1 MHLATEVSSTTNF
14 QGTIDSVPVM
24 NSTKTNT
31 NHTNGNANN
40 SNSTNSNSI
49 NNSNNNNVLTAET
62 LAERTLESL
71 LAEHPGELT
80 RTGSPHIV
88 SSLYIYY
95 CDDQAEY

>member
-14 QGTIDSVPVM
+14 QSSIDSVPVM
-24 NSTKTNT
+24 NSTKTSS
-31 NHTNGNANN
+31 NHTNGNAHNNNNTNNN
-40 SNSTNSNSI
+40 SNN
-49 NNSNNNNVLTAET
+49 NNNNVLTAET

-88 SSLYIYY
+88 SFLYI
-95 CDDQAEY
+95 